1 MTARSSEENEQEERR
16 SRSVT
21 IGITGFVILFALAIL
36 LWQVWKQSQAVK
48 PGAVPVSAG
57 PLAGEAPNQEEH
69 KMLRSLNDHPELA
82 RQRIP
87 QGGGESNIAPPAG
100 HVAPN

>member
-1 MTARSSEENEQEERR
+1 MTTYSADEQDERR
-16 SRSVT
+16 SRSLT
-21 IGITGFVILFALAIL
+21 IGVTSGLIIFALAIL
-36 LWQVWKQSQAVK
+36 LWQVWKQSQAVQ

-82 RQRIP
+82 KQRIP
-87 QGGGESNIAPPAG
+87 QGGGEG
-100 HVAPN
+100 HTGP